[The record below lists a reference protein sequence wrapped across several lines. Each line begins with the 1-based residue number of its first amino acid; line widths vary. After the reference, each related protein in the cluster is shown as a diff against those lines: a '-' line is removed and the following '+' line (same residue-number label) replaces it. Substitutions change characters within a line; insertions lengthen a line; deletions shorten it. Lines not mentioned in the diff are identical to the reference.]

1 MKILFLNKHCSL
13 NLLTIQIIGM
23 NSRITMVNGSVL
35 SNLIWVSWC
44 LSLCE
49 DWITCCSY
57 CFTWGTLWDQY
68 GFFQVLCLCDI
79 TILLFSC
86 LFLLRPLE
94 SLVICFYRLTY
105 TTWGVWYH
113 LPVSISLLA
122 KHGSDEFLL
131 NLVETLYDTLKEEVD
146 IVEKMGYWILS
157 LPNILL
163 FILYPTQRYKIR
175 RKKKLL
181 LAILCHIGSF
191 FLKHLILQ
199 VALKC
204 N

>member
-1 MKILFLNKHCSL
+1 MTILFLNKHCPL
-13 NLLTIQIIGM
+13 NLLTIQMIGM

-35 SNLIWVSWC
+35 SNLIWVSGC

-94 SLVICFYRLTY
+94 SLVICFCISTGQHIPQ
-105 TTWGVWYH
+105 GVYDN

-122 KHGSDEFLL
+122 KHGSDEFLF
-131 NLVETLYDTLKEEVD
+131 NLVETLHDTLKEEVD
-146 IVEKMGYWILS
+146 IVEKIGYWILS

-175 RKKKLL
+175 RK
-181 LAILCHIGSF
+181 
-191 FLKHLILQ
+191 
-199 VALKC
+199 
-204 N
+204 

>member
-1 MKILFLNKHCSL
+1 M
-13 NLLTIQIIGM
+13 
-23 NSRITMVNGSVL
+23 
-35 SNLIWVSWC
+35 
-44 LSLCE
+44 
-49 DWITCCSY
+49 
-57 CFTWGTLWDQY
+57 DQY
-68 GFFQVLCLCDI
+68 YSTWFGSRDVCHSVRTELRAALIALLGVLFRINMDFSRFLCLCDI

-86 LFLLRPLE
+86 LFMLRPLE
-94 SLVICFYRLTY
+94 SLVICFCISTDQHIPL
-105 TTWGVWYH
+105 GVYDN

-175 RKKKLL
+175 RKEKLL